1 MTENLAHPQ
10 FSKGLSGYKVEE
22 VDSYID
28 KVLDTIKDLKDQNEV
43 LEEKIGVLAESLQ
56 KYREDEDSLR
66 EALLGAQK
74 MGDSIV
80 KNANNKAEITMREAS
95 VKAAHIVEEARKK
108 VEDEKDEQEAGRI
121 LDNLLARQDEALQL
135 AAAVQT
141 QLAQAETA
149 AQDVRRS
156 EDDVAD
162 VRNRMERLREEQR
175 ALNGPAREV
184 LESQTTALRQL
195 RALSSTLAT
204 EQERL
209 AELEGRLISET
220 PARSIKNL
228 PLLLLGAALF
238 LAGAGTL
245 LAAWRLGVT
254 SLPLTQGLEMPVNLW
269 SGYLILF
276 CGVGFLAAGLPHD
289 GPERRR
295 RKNEFAH
302 LQSRRDACAA
312 HVAELKEQARADAIA
327 NGIRKENPNANIV
340 YIKGDQF
347 TNELIAAIQNGK
359 NIEFRSKYREADL
372 FLIDDVQFIAGKE
385 STQEEFFHTFNK
397 LYEEHKQIVMTSDR
411 KPSDMLTLEDRLKT
425 RFEWGLLADIQPP
438 DYETRMAILK
448 NKAKNLGL
456 NLSDDVCNYIA
467 INVTNNVRQIE
478 GTVKKIL
485 AYRDLNN
492 MPLDLPNISR
502 AIDDMFKSEGNAL
515 PTPSLIISQ
524 VCKFYSID
532 EVLLRGTQKNK
543 GTAEARQI
551 AMYLIRKLTNLSLPD
566 IGKEFARDHSTVL
579 YAIRKVEVA
588 LKNGDTTMQNNIRD
602 ITANI
607 NSCL

>member
-1 MTENLAHPQ
+1 MYSSAYVWAKVLSHMEERLGAVTVSAWFDDAEVVELNENNLILYSPSDFRREIIRRRCTDYIQDALKEVFNSDAKLMVFGDEELDTFKQKGKSVSSMDFNPQ
-10 FSKGLSGYKVEE
+10 FTFDNFVVGPSNRFAHSAAIAVSK
-22 VDSYID
+22 
-28 KVLDTIKDLKDQNEV
+28 
-43 LEEKIGVLAESLQ
+43 
-56 KYREDEDSLR
+56 
-66 EALLGAQK
+66 
-74 MGDSIV
+74 
-80 KNANNKAEITMREAS
+80 
-95 VKAAHIVEEARKK
+95 
-108 VEDEKDEQEAGRI
+108 
-121 LDNLLARQDEALQL
+121 
-135 AAAVQT
+135 
-141 QLAQAETA
+141 
-149 AQDVRRS
+149 
-156 EDDVAD
+156 
-162 VRNRMERLREEQR
+162 
-175 ALNGPAREV
+175 
-184 LESQTTALRQL
+184 
-195 RALSSTLAT
+195 
-204 EQERL
+204 
-209 AELEGRLISET
+209 T
-220 PARSIKNL
+220 PGQVYN
-228 PLLLLGAALF
+228 PLF
-238 LAGAGTL
+238 LYG
-245 LAAWRLGVT
+245 
-254 SLPLTQGLEMPVNLW
+254 PP
-269 SGYLILF
+269 
-276 CGVGFLAAGLPHD
+276 GVG
-289 GPERRR
+289 
-295 RKNEFAH
+295 KTH
-302 LQSRRDACAA
+302 L
-312 HVAELKEQARADAIA
+312 LYAIA

-448 NKAKNLGL
+448 NKAKILGL

>member
-1 MTENLAHPQ
+1 MYSSAYVWAKVLSHMEERLGAVTVSAWFDDAEVVELNENNLILYSPSDFRREIIRRRCTDYIQDALKEVFNSDAKLMVFGDEKLDAFKQKGKSVSSMDFNPQ
-10 FSKGLSGYKVEE
+10 FTFDNFVVGPSNRFAHSAAIAVSK
-22 VDSYID
+22 
-28 KVLDTIKDLKDQNEV
+28 
-43 LEEKIGVLAESLQ
+43 
-56 KYREDEDSLR
+56 
-66 EALLGAQK
+66 
-74 MGDSIV
+74 
-80 KNANNKAEITMREAS
+80 
-95 VKAAHIVEEARKK
+95 
-108 VEDEKDEQEAGRI
+108 
-121 LDNLLARQDEALQL
+121 
-135 AAAVQT
+135 
-141 QLAQAETA
+141 
-149 AQDVRRS
+149 
-156 EDDVAD
+156 
-162 VRNRMERLREEQR
+162 
-175 ALNGPAREV
+175 
-184 LESQTTALRQL
+184 
-195 RALSSTLAT
+195 
-204 EQERL
+204 
-209 AELEGRLISET
+209 T
-220 PARSIKNL
+220 PGQVYN
-228 PLLLLGAALF
+228 PLF
-238 LAGAGTL
+238 LYG
-245 LAAWRLGVT
+245 
-254 SLPLTQGLEMPVNLW
+254 PP
-269 SGYLILF
+269 
-276 CGVGFLAAGLPHD
+276 GVG
-289 GPERRR
+289 
-295 RKNEFAH
+295 KTH
-302 LQSRRDACAA
+302 L
-312 HVAELKEQARADAIA
+312 LYAIA

-532 EVLLRGTQKNK
+532 EVLLRGTEKNK

>member
-1 MTENLAHPQ
+1 MYSSA
-10 FSKGLSGYKVEE
+10 YVWA
-22 VDSYID
+22 
-28 KVLDTIKDLKDQNEV
+28 KVLSHM
-43 LEEKIGVLAESLQ
+43 EE
-56 KYREDEDSLR
+56 R
-66 EALLGAQK
+66 LGAVTVSAWF
-74 MGDSIV
+74 DDAEV
-80 KNANNKAEITMREAS
+80 VELNENNL
-95 VKAAHIVEEARKK
+95 
-108 VEDEKDEQEAGRI
+108 I
-121 LDNLLARQDEALQL
+121 LYSPS
-135 AAAVQT
+135 
-141 QLAQAETA
+141 
-149 AQDVRRS
+149 DVRREIIRRRCTDYIQDALKEVFNS
-156 EDDVAD
+156 DAKLMVFGDEELDAFKQKGKSVSSMDFNPQFTFDNFV
-162 VRNRMERLREEQR
+162 VGPSNRF
-175 ALNGPAREV
+175 AHSAAIAV
-184 LESQTTALRQL
+184 SK
-195 RALSSTLAT
+195 
-204 EQERL
+204 
-209 AELEGRLISET
+209 T
-220 PARSIKNL
+220 PGQVYN
-228 PLLLLGAALF
+228 PLF
-238 LAGAGTL
+238 LYG
-245 LAAWRLGVT
+245 
-254 SLPLTQGLEMPVNLW
+254 PP
-269 SGYLILF
+269 
-276 CGVGFLAAGLPHD
+276 GVG
-289 GPERRR
+289 
-295 RKNEFAH
+295 KTH
-302 LQSRRDACAA
+302 L
-312 HVAELKEQARADAIA
+312 LYAIA

-340 YIKGDQF
+340 YNKGDQF

-588 LKNGDTTMQNNIRD
+588 LKNGDTNMQNNIRD

>member
-1 MTENLAHPQ
+1 MYSSAYVWAKVLSHMEERLGAVTVSAWFDDAEVVELNENNLILYSPSDFRREIIRRRCTDYIQDALKEVFNSDAKLMVFGDEELDAFKQKGKSVSSMDFNPQ
-10 FSKGLSGYKVEE
+10 FTFDNFVVGPSNRFAHSAAIAVSK
-22 VDSYID
+22 
-28 KVLDTIKDLKDQNEV
+28 
-43 LEEKIGVLAESLQ
+43 
-56 KYREDEDSLR
+56 
-66 EALLGAQK
+66 
-74 MGDSIV
+74 
-80 KNANNKAEITMREAS
+80 
-95 VKAAHIVEEARKK
+95 
-108 VEDEKDEQEAGRI
+108 
-121 LDNLLARQDEALQL
+121 
-135 AAAVQT
+135 
-141 QLAQAETA
+141 
-149 AQDVRRS
+149 
-156 EDDVAD
+156 
-162 VRNRMERLREEQR
+162 
-175 ALNGPAREV
+175 
-184 LESQTTALRQL
+184 
-195 RALSSTLAT
+195 
-204 EQERL
+204 
-209 AELEGRLISET
+209 T
-220 PARSIKNL
+220 PGQVYN
-228 PLLLLGAALF
+228 PLF
-238 LAGAGTL
+238 LYG
-245 LAAWRLGVT
+245 
-254 SLPLTQGLEMPVNLW
+254 PP
-269 SGYLILF
+269 
-276 CGVGFLAAGLPHD
+276 GVG
-289 GPERRR
+289 
-295 RKNEFAH
+295 KTH
-302 LQSRRDACAA
+302 L
-312 HVAELKEQARADAIA
+312 LYAIA

-532 EVLLRGTQKNK
+532 EVILRGTQKNK

-551 AMYLIRKLTNLSLPD
+551 AMYLLRKLTNLSLPD